1 MIYSLLRMR
10 SAAILLRMEN
20 TSRLTNSERAVTSA
34 FRLARTIP
42 TRLRPPSPPSKSSLF
57 IPAPTP
63 KRQNASPSMRL
74 WRSRPINLSGYRSNL
89 QIISVFRLK
98 FAGLGIGLLG
108 EANGNL
114 FPMVDQCRR
123 AVAWVYRNAA
133 TFGGNPDPKF
143 PWTNRTVSTVR
154 LSYDQSGLLV
164 RSKCLIAVLLYLQ
177 SPSDSKLSQ
186 AHSSRRERRVHR
198 ENVSHR
204 LLRRSQASQLVTDPL
219 NGPSNF
225 ARLSRRVERAHS
237 SCESAGLH

>member
-20 TSRLTNSERAVTSA
+20 TSRLTNSERPVTSA

-74 WRSRPINLSGYRSNL
+74 WRSRPINLSGYRSSL
-89 QIISVFRLK
+89 QIISVFVLK

-108 EANGNL
+108 EANGDL

-133 TFGGNPDPKF
+133 TFGGNPDELYLCSRSSGSHLASFLKF
-143 PWTNRTVSTVR
+143 PSQGYFDRFVCCN
-154 LSYDQSGLLV
+154 LHANGSGNPIFKVLV
-164 RSKCLIAVLLYLQ
+164 
-177 SPSDSKLSQ
+177 
-186 AHSSRRERRVHR
+186 
-198 ENVSHR
+198 
-204 LLRRSQASQLVTDPL
+204 
-219 NGPSNF
+219 
-225 ARLSRRVERAHS
+225 
-237 SCESAGLH
+237 